1 MLSFRWGPFVLRD
14 RKNLSSNKVW
24 LVKRMIRAL
33 VNHLDRVFL
42 IYCHCQSSPTYKS
55 TGTKAFLSIKLGKL
69 SSQRL
74 NRSRQMKVSTFHNVQ
89 STDTIPLIYE
99 HDVLRNLFPLLRR
112 LCGGL
117 YCINL
122 SSDTLVSN
130 YHKSTITRLQSNH

>member
-55 TGTKAFLSIKLGKL
+55 TRTKAFLSIKLGKL

-89 STDTIPLIYE
+89 STDTVMVFL
-99 HDVLRNLFPLLRR
+99 DVLTSHVSRSHPRFGHLR
-112 LCGGL
+112 GK
-117 YCINL
+117 
-122 SSDTLVSN
+122 SSPHL
-130 YHKSTITRLQSNH
+130 RAWRPA